1 METILLLAAH
11 LCNWPDISNAERMA
25 KKSDFFAPWSDSP
38 NQHLSAYVRDLTS
51 CQNNAT
57 KYDVKITDNNRVTQ
71 LVACIYEASILED
84 SVMDK
89 WE

>member
-1 METILLLAAH
+1 MATKAAFIA
-11 LCNWPDISNAERMA
+11 LWNNSPD
-25 KKSDFFAPWSDSP
+25 
-38 NQHLSAYVRDLTS
+38 QHIRAYAQDLTRQ
-51 CQNNAT
+51 QNNAT